1 MDLQTYLLTNQYRNP
16 LVSTA
21 FIDSAYAPFNN
32 ESNITMLQNVLLNEY
47 GDREMCDYID
57 NITALKSQDYII
69 TVRNIVE
76 SAINMREP
84 VWKNLWLA
92 VSAEYNPIENYSMT
106 ENGTDT
112 TDNTL
117 NKGIQTDSEQ
127 HQAYT
132 DTTQDQVA
140 PYDSSVYN
148 NQMQTNFNGGQRES
162 SYING
167 SRQDTAKNVVTH
179 ELKRS
184 GNIGV
189 TTSQQMIQSEIDLR
203 KYSFWREIAEVI
215 ATLISKNKEVLAL

>member
-1 MDLQTYLLTNQYRNP
+1 MDLQTYIYTNQYRNP
-16 LVSTA
+16 LVSTT
-21 FIDSAYAPFNN
+21 FISSTYAPFNS
-32 ESNITMLQNVLLNEY
+32 ESNITMLQNILLNEY

-57 NITALKSQDYII
+57 NIMTLKSQDYII

-76 SAINMREP
+76 SAISMRESS
-84 VWKNLWLA
+84 WKSLWSA
-92 VSAEYNPIENYSMT
+92 VNSEYNPIENYSMT
-106 ENGTDT
+106 ENGTDA

-127 HQAYT
+127 HQSYT

-167 SRQDTAKNVVTH
+167 SRQDTAKNVVVHNLT
-179 ELKRS
+179 RS

-189 TTSQQMIQSEIDLR
+189 TTSQQMIQSEIELR
-203 KYSFWREIAEVI
+203 KYSFWRDVAEVI
-215 ATLISKNKEVLAL
+215 ASLISKNVDIIML